1 MSRTR
6 PTSPDV
12 TQDAAEDVATQN
24 RRRIIDAA
32 TEVFLRDGYVGAKT
46 DEIAAAAGASKQTI
60 YKHFGRKENLFE
72 QIVLD
77 RLGGID
83 EIFQAAIGEL
93 AITDDVQATLT
104 AVARRFVRTI
114 MQPPHLRVRRLV
126 IAEAG
131 RFPHLGH
138 AYFEAGPERVHAAL
152 ASAFGQLTARG
163 LLRTDE
169 PLLAANH
176 FTWLVISIPVNK
188 FMFCGDDTRF
198 TRAELEHYA
207 DTAVRVFTAAY
218 GTSGGSA
225 PTPTGV
231 R

>member
-1 MSRTR
+1 MNKPGPS
-6 PTSPDV
+6 SSDAGEDV
-12 TQDAAEDVATQN
+12 TTQT

-32 TEVFLRDGYVGAKT
+32 MEVFLRDGYLGAKT
-46 DEIAAAAGASKQTI
+46 DEIAAVAGASKQTI

-93 AITDDVQATLT
+93 AATDDVETTLT
-104 AVARRFVRTI
+104 AVARKFLRAI
-114 MQPPHLRVRRLV
+114 MQPSQLRMRRLV

-131 RFPHLGH
+131 RFPQLGL

-152 ASAFGQLTARG
+152 ASAFGQLTDRA
-163 LLRTDE
+163 LLRVDE
-169 PLLAANH
+169 PVLAANH
-176 FTWLVISIPVNK
+176 FTWLVVSIPVNK
-188 FMFCGDDTRF
+188 VMFCGDDTRF
-198 TRAELEHYA
+198 TQAELDHYA

-218 GTSGGSA
+218 R
-225 PTPTGV
+225 TP
-231 R
+231 RSPAS